1 MPETE
6 KEKTAP
12 ATLDAAAVKALIAES
27 NKGFAETLAAIQANQ
42 KVIADTMAAD
52 AKAKADAAAEAAKTD
67 AVKSV
72 VDKKPPEALTA
83 EAIQKMVAEG
93 IATAA
98 KSQAEAA
105 KGTVA
110 REAFIADKLKGVPA
124 AYHGRLG
131 ADPTKWAAEE
141 QSIREGLKADLTA
154 MGLASKDVGGGE
166 VGGTSNSGGGNA
178 TEKLSQYKAYGL
190 TDGQAEFASGIV
202 MPA

>member
-1 MPETE
+1 MPEND

-52 AKAKADAAAEAAKTD
+52 AKSKADAD
-67 AVKSV
+67 AVKADATKS
-72 VDKKPPEALTA
+72 DAAKKPAEALTA
-83 EAIQKMVAEG
+83 EAIQKLVADG

-98 KSQAEAA
+98 KQQADAA
-105 KGTVA
+105 KGTLA
-110 REAFIADKLKGVPA
+110 RDAFISEKLKGVPA

-154 MGLASKDVGGGE
+154 MGLTPKDVGGGDP
-166 VGGTSNSGGGNA
+166 GGTANSGGGNA
-178 TEKLSQYKAYGL
+178 TEKLGQYKAYGL
-190 TDGQAEFASGIV
+190 TDGQAEFATGIV
-202 MPA
+202 LPT